1 MCMFDGGDNL
11 LCVQIGSNNICVYVG
26 DFIFIFKLVDGRF
39 LDYRCVLSKN
49 LDKYLEVGC
58 DLFKQ
63 VFVRVVIFFNEKF
76 CGVCFY
82 VSENQLKI
90 IVNNLEQEEVEEI
103 FDVIYSGVEM
113 EIGFNVS
120 YVLDVLNVLKCENV
134 CMMLIDSVFSVQIED
149 VVSQSVVY
157 VVMLMRL

>member
-1 MCMFDGGDNL
+1 MRMFDGGDNSL
-11 LCVQIGSNNICVYVG
+11 RVQIGSNNIRVYVG

-39 LDYRCVLSKN
+39 SDYRRVLSKN
-49 LDKYLEVGC
+49 SDKYLEVGC

-63 VFVRVVIFFNEKF
+63 AFVRAAIFFNEKF
-76 CGVCFY
+76 RGVRFY

-90 IVNNLEQEEVEEI
+90 IVNNSEQEEAEEI
-103 FDVIYSGVEM
+103 FDVIYSGAEM

-120 YVLDVLNVLKCENV
+120 YVLDVLNALKCENV
-134 CMMLIDSVFSVQIED
+134 RMMLIDSVFSVQIED
-149 VVSQSVVY
+149 AVSQSAVY